1 MFERLFQK
9 HEAGEQE
16 VIVLIRQCI
25 GAARRGGDTGG
36 LWNMTATTLGMVF
49 CDTGKVCIQ
58 EGRLQWSV
66 TEKERN
72 GKKGWG
78 RFKPGQI
85 CRLTVRRLP
94 DASAPEHTAPE
105 QLNSW
110 AVVKVLKRSVPCPP
124 LRAVW
129 EEYKKPV
136 RIADEVLGPLDLN
149 RDLEQL
155 EGEVLWNG
163 EKVLLALEVDL
174 NDQRTWGAAGRIARA
189 LVAERERW
197 DKSLRE
203 FAAKE
208 LTALAN
214 EWHEDDGE
222 NAGPI
227 TEEAFARR
235 IVLSELSITYK
246 GDFTACFEDDD
257 MFWGHTVEVYGTL
270 EDGAE
275 SADISG

>member
-1 MFERLFQK
+1 M
-9 HEAGEQE
+9 
-16 VIVLIRQCI
+16 
-25 GAARRGGDTGG
+25 
-36 LWNMTATTLGMVF
+36 
-49 CDTGKVCIQ
+49 
-58 EGRLQWSV
+58 
-66 TEKERN
+66 
-72 GKKGWG
+72 
-78 RFKPGQI
+78 
-85 CRLTVRRLP
+85 
-94 DASAPEHTAPE
+94 
-105 QLNSW
+105 
-110 AVVKVLKRSVPCPP
+110 
-124 LRAVW
+124 W
-129 EEYKKPV
+129 EEYQKPV

-163 EKVLLALEVDL
+163 EKILLALEVDL
-174 NDQRTWGAAGRIARA
+174 NDERTWGAAGRIARA

-246 GDFTACFEDDD
+246 GDFTAYFEDDD